1 MGKLQFLSP
10 ASPSNIEFPYLTV
23 WPFSNNN
30 STAAF
35 AVAVLSYPEETKNVT
50 IGVEGTVATWN
61 DIVKLLVEIQGKDYR
76 VTYLSSED
84 AQAKEIE
91 LWAAGNAGAAR
102 YALRRVMA
110 QGNAKLPV
118 VQNSLFPEV
127 KVSTNLQSVITTV
140 LREKG
145 LL

>member
-1 MGKLQFLSP
+1 M
-10 ASPSNIEFPYLTV
+10 
-23 WPFSNNN
+23 
-30 STAAF
+30 
-35 AVAVLSYPEETKNVT
+35 T
-50 IGVEGTVATWN
+50 IRVEGTVATWN
-61 DIVKLLVEIQGKDYR
+61 DIVKLLIEIQGKHYR

-102 YALRRVMA
+102 YGLRRVMA
-110 QGNAKLPV
+110 QGNAKLPA
-118 VQNSLFPEV
+118 VQNNLFPEV